1 MHSFCEHSVDLPH
14 SSVGPLNCGSDHRLR
29 PSNRKARREYGF
41 SFKLPRLYLANTLLT
56 RKTNGWAIGFLRWTR
71 ELVKHIKDN
80 SKALVILMFKLLK
93 LTRQV
98 FMTCNKLTQAHKSS
112 YNLDA
117 HIHCDG

>member
-1 MHSFCEHSVDLPH
+1 MWRVVLEYRHGAHVRWMYLEPGSNEPWLCSFCEHSVDLPH
-14 SSVGPLNCGSDHRLR
+14 NSVRPGTAAAIMHSV

-80 SKALVILMFKLLK
+80 SKALVILMF
-93 LTRQV
+93 
-98 FMTCNKLTQAHKSS
+98 
-112 YNLDA
+112 
-117 HIHCDG
+117 